1 MFITKMMKFLFSNA
15 ALEKTILLSMI
26 SLAISEN
33 CSINLMFQKACDKEA
48 SSPIYLGKMCP
59 NEKAAQTETTS
70 YNISK
75 SMIYSLLVSLVLMY
89 AGTWSDSHGKRRKP
103 LVVIP
108 LIGQLITDVANVIC
122 SNIWTISG
130 YTVAILNG
138 LLPGITGG
146 RLLLFT
152 GAVCYISDTTGVEI
166 RTFRIGILA
175 ALYFIATPIGDSLS
189 GVLSVRY
196 GFEFVFTLCIVLNI
210 LALINCIHFMLDSS
224 EDFDDNHVESFCVQ
238 IVDNFRVVTKKR
250 PNRSRLIVVLA
261 LIASPLVR
269 SPMIGESSVLYLFV
283 RYKFGWNEADY
294 GFYAA
299 FQLIGLFI
307 GKKLLKRGNN
317 VIATCNDIN
326 LGLFKQASEGYQNF
340 QKDIQKK
347 ADESAGASI
356 LSPLVSKLN
365 AVGSMIDRSNHV
377 LFNGAHAGIDTLAG
391 HTRNNLNVIKPYVK
405 DMSKSKKYQAQSSV
419 ICSSILSK
427 HVEPHEVGKISSV
440 KGFLESIAPF
450 LATPLYNFVYMH
462 TIDYLP
468 SAFYIVSVIF
478 GLPIFVIFGIIRLA
492 ERNTAA
498 YEDPSPKDKT
508 KQWQQYSPGAKRNF
522 LSIAPSVATPLY
534 NFVYI
539 HTFEYLPSGYYIISI
554 CIGLPIFLIFCNRSR
569 LIVVLA
575 LIASPLVR
583 SPMIGESSVL
593 YLFVRYKFGWNE
605 ADYGFYAAF
614 QLIGLFIGTL
624 ISLGIFSKY
633 FGISDSL
640 IGIFASVSDMTAA
653 ASYIFVNAPW
663 QMFLRKMCPNEKA
676 AQTETTSYNISKSMI
691 YSLLFNS
698 VKMFITKMMKF
709 LFSNAALEKTILLS
723 MISLAISENCSI
735 NLMFQ
740 KACDKEASSPIYLG
754 QIITDLGNMICSYFW
769 RTSSLA
775 VSLINGFFPGVSG
788 GRLLL
793 FTGANAYVSDTTN
806 HKDRTF
812 RLGFVASLY
821 CIATPVGDAL
831 SGILTV
837 KLGFINVFFL
847 CVAINTIAL
856 VIGLYCIRD
865 TSEKYDPRDVEGF
878 CDQMW
883 GNVKVAIRKR
893 PSTSRKIILLALL
906 ASPLVR
912 SPILGIIFSLGF
924 LSKKLGVADSKI
936 ALVASLMDMTSATL
950 YLMVQSSWQM
960 FVVPMVDIFHG
971 AVQSICT
978 SLLTK
983 HVESHELGKI
993 TSVKAFLESIAPS
1006 VATPLYNFVYIHTFE
1021 YLPSGYY
1028 IISICIGLPIF
1039 LIFW

>member
-307 GKKLLKRGNN
+307 G
-317 VIATCNDIN
+317 
-326 LGLFKQASEGYQNF
+326 
-340 QKDIQKK
+340 
-347 ADESAGASI
+347 
-356 LSPLVSKLN
+356 
-365 AVGSMIDRSNHV
+365 
-377 LFNGAHAGIDTLAG
+377 
-391 HTRNNLNVIKPYVK
+391 
-405 DMSKSKKYQAQSSV
+405 
-419 ICSSILSK
+419 
-427 HVEPHEVGKISSV
+427 
-440 KGFLESIAPF
+440 
-450 LATPLYNFVYMH
+450 
-462 TIDYLP
+462 
-468 SAFYIVSVIF
+468 
-478 GLPIFVIFGIIRLA
+478 
-492 ERNTAA
+492 
-498 YEDPSPKDKT
+498 
-508 KQWQQYSPGAKRNF
+508 
-522 LSIAPSVATPLY
+522 
-534 NFVYI
+534 
-539 HTFEYLPSGYYIISI
+539 
-554 CIGLPIFLIFCNRSR
+554 
-569 LIVVLA
+569 
-575 LIASPLVR
+575 
-583 SPMIGESSVL
+583 
-593 YLFVRYKFGWNE
+593 
-605 ADYGFYAAF
+605 
-614 QLIGLFIGTL
+614 TL

-663 QMFLRKMCPNEKA
+663 QMFL
-676 AQTETTSYNISKSMI
+676 
-691 YSLLFNS
+691 
-698 VKMFITKMMKF
+698 
-709 LFSNAALEKTILLS
+709 
-723 MISLAISENCSI
+723 SE
-735 NLMFQ
+735 
-740 KACDKEASSPIYLG
+740 
-754 QIITDLGNMICSYFW
+754 
-769 RTSSLA
+769 
-775 VSLINGFFPGVSG
+775 
-788 GRLLL
+788 
-793 FTGANAYVSDTTN
+793 
-806 HKDRTF
+806 
-812 RLGFVASLY
+812 
-821 CIATPVGDAL
+821 
-831 SGILTV
+831 
-837 KLGFINVFFL
+837 
-847 CVAINTIAL
+847 
-856 VIGLYCIRD
+856 
-865 TSEKYDPRDVEGF
+865 
-878 CDQMW
+878 
-883 GNVKVAIRKR
+883 
-893 PSTSRKIILLALL
+893 
-906 ASPLVR
+906 
-912 SPILGIIFSLGF
+912 
-924 LSKKLGVADSKI
+924 
-936 ALVASLMDMTSATL
+936 
-950 YLMVQSSWQM
+950 
-960 FVVPMVDIFHG
+960 
-971 AVQSICT
+971 
-978 SLLTK
+978 
-983 HVESHELGKI
+983 
-993 TSVKAFLESIAPS
+993 
-1006 VATPLYNFVYIHTFE
+1006 
-1021 YLPSGYY
+1021 
-1028 IISICIGLPIF
+1028 
-1039 LIFW
+1039 